1 VAKLQSGSEFVQLH
15 GDEDYSEIPDD
26 SYADKA
32 CDELIEDMTKLF
44 EGVSIQ
50 VRRAVMATVL
60 SQLPVFFNNT
70 EEIQSYINISLM
82 QCSDDAEQKATVEIL
97 KVLMKG

>member
-1 VAKLQSGSEFVQLH
+1 
-15 GDEDYSEIPDD
+15 
-26 SYADKA
+26 
-32 CDELIEDMTKLF
+32 MTKLF
-44 EGVSIQ
+44 ENVSIQ

-97 KVLMKG
+97 KALMEG